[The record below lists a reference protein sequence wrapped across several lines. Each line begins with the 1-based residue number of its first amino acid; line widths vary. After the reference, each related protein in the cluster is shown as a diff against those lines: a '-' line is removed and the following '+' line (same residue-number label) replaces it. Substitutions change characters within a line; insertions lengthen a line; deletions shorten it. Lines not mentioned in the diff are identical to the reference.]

1 MRDKFK
7 KNITLLLCA
16 CMMIPMG
23 SIFAF
28 ADAEETV
35 PTDNKQTEQP
45 EVTTTNKDDKSK
57 ETELE
62 AKADEELPS
71 VDATLTVSTNDYGNA
86 AVWQDDKEIKLLGSK
101 DEATIKTATG
111 SEYLIR
117 AYGDNPTLTLEGAKE
132 VNKEV
137 IENDD
142 SITLYTIKVTD
153 KDAKAT
159 LNFEGVTP
167 LFTGFRA
174 LFAAPAS
181 GGTFRAL
188 FAAPASGGTLTGSA
202 ALNGTGTGKFW
213 VSASDGKSSLYGVCC
228 QRQNHSVAAKGA
240 GVSLSK
246 VSNTSA
252 EGRIAYYGY
261 THSSEAD
268 QYAVSAASSKVRTG
282 GTYDGDLYVSL
293 ANQANA
299 GTLAAGP
306 AGFEAYIGTNG
317 SNQQMLLWRVV
328 PVEGYL
334 TMTKQV
340 ANNNAIVGEC
350 PNMYSMAGAEYTVY
364 SNAGLTSIVGKLTI
378 KADGSSNTLTL
389 TEGTYYIK
397 ETKAPEGYKKDPTTH
412 TVTITPDRTTSFTS
426 KETPLFDPISI
437 FLEKVPLDGEES
449 FVNTNANMAGAEFT
463 VKYYDSLDADVSSLT
478 AKRTW
483 NVVTK
488 KFHDGRFIAQ
498 FSDEYLLEGS
508 DEFFKNEN
516 GSVII
521 PRGTITIQETKSP
534 IGYVVDNKVYT
545 YRVEKNGETSMQ
557 FNFGNTPT
565 ESNRPL
571 EPSIKTTAMDV
582 ATSDNVGS
590 YGSDIKI
597 TDTIN
602 FEELYT
608 AAEGVGW
615 ISYTVEGKL
624 MDTETGEAL
633 LVDGKEVT
641 AEKKFTL
648 VREDYDGPTPSG
660 QIVTAE
666 VTGRGAKGSVQLNY
680 NLGEDD
686 LAGKSVTCF
695 ATLKLNDT
703 GETLATHNDLAD
715 ENQTVHFPEIGTKA
729 LDNNTGIQVSN
740 ADEEVSITD
749 TVSYKNLIVGKE
761 YTLNAK
767 LMDKTTGNVLKDEN
781 DKDITATKTFTPANV
796 TGSEEVTFTF
806 KGTNLAGKTTV
817 VFEQLVH
824 NNALVAA
831 HEDLE
836 DVGQSIYFPEIG
848 TQAMDSDSKDR
859 VSNADDSV
867 TIIDKV
873 AYKSLQPGLEYT
885 VKGIVMDKETGKAL
899 VLKTNDEE
907 NEDNTITAETT
918 FTPETS
924 DGVVEVKFTFDG
936 STLKNK
942 DIVFFEKM
950 YYGENFIVAEHTD
963 IDDLDQTVVFPEI
976 KTLASV
982 LGTSDKVVKTDNAT
996 VVDEVSYKNLI
1007 PGKKYELNAK
1017 LMTQDGKTV
1026 VGTGTASFVP
1036 VTPNGT
1042 AKVNIEVTK
1051 ASQYNGKSLV
1061 VFEEVT
1067 LNDGVVGEHKDL
1079 TDNDQTVTVNV
1090 PKAPSTGDTNNF
1102 TLYFLALL
1110 AGIGGI
1116 VATFAKKK
1124 QNK

>member
-1 MRDKFK
+1 MRTRLK
-7 KNITLLLCA
+7 KNLTLLLCA
-16 CMMIPMG
+16 CMMLPM
-23 SIFAF
+23 SSVFSF
-28 ADAEETV
+28 ADTETPV
-35 PTDNKQTEQP
+35 PTDNKQSEQP
-45 EVTTTNKDDKSK
+45 EVTTNEDDKSK
-57 ETELE
+57 EAEPE
-62 AKADEELPS
+62 AKTDEELPS

-86 AVWQDDKEIKLLGSK
+86 AVWQDGKEVKLLGSK
-101 DEATIKTATG
+101 DEATIKTTTN

-167 LFTGFRA
+167 LFTRI
-174 LFAAPAS
+174 
-181 GGTFRAL
+181 RAL

-202 ALNGTGTGKFW
+202 DLNGTGTGKFW
-213 VSASDGKSSLYGVCC
+213 VSASDGKASLYGVCC

-240 GVSLSK
+240 WVSLSK
-246 VSNTSA
+246 LSNTSA

-261 THSSEAD
+261 THSGESD
-268 QYAVSAASSKVRTG
+268 QYAVSAASSKIRTG

-293 ANQANA
+293 VNQANA

-340 ANNNAIVGEC
+340 ASNSAIVGEC
-350 PNMYSMAGAEYTVY
+350 PNMYSIAGAEYTVY
-364 SNAGLTSIVGKLTI
+364 SDIYLSKIAGKLTI
-378 KADGSSNTLTL
+378 KEDGSSNTLTL
-389 TEGTYYIK
+389 TEGTYFVK
-397 ETKAPEGYKKDPTTH
+397 ETKAPNGYAKDPTAY
-412 TVTITPDRTTSFTS
+412 TVTVTADNTATFTS
-426 KETPLFDPISI
+426 KEKPLFDPAVIA
-437 FLEKVPLDGEES
+437 LEKIPLDGEES
-449 FVNTNANMAGAEFT
+449 FVNTNSNMAGAEFT
-463 VKYYDSLDADVSSLT
+463 IKYYDSLDADVASLT

-483 NVVTK
+483 KLTTK
-488 KFHDGRFIAQ
+488 KDSADGKYKAWFTEECA
-498 FSDEYLLEGS
+498 LESS
-508 DEFFKNEN
+508 DEFYKDEN
-516 GSVII
+516 GTIII
-521 PRGTITIQETKSP
+521 PRGTVTIQETKSP
-534 IGYVVDNKVYT
+534 IGYVVDPTIYSFK
-545 YRVEKNGETSMQ
+545 VEKAGDDNVH
-557 FNFGNTPT
+557 FNLGNTPT

-571 EPSIKTTAMDV
+571 EPSIKTTAVDV
-582 ATSDNVGS
+582 ATGDNVGS

-641 AEKKFTL
+641 ASKKFTL
-648 VREDYDGPTPSG
+648 VRDDYDGPTPSG

-740 ADEEVSITD
+740 ADDGVSITD

-781 DKDITATKTFTPANV
+781 DKDITATKTFTPANT

-950 YYGENFIVAEHTD
+950 YYGADFIVAEHSD
-963 IDDLDQTVVFPEI
+963 IEDLDQTVVFPEI

-982 LGTSDKVVKTDNAT
+982 LGTGDKVVTTDNAT

-1102 TLYFLALL
+1102 ALYFLALL